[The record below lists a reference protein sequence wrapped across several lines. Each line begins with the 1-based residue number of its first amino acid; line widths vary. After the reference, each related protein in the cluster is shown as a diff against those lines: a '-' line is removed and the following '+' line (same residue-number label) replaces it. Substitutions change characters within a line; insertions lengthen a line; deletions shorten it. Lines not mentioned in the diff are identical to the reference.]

1 MRDIFKG
8 STDQSTVVRIVDAAD
23 GTPEIAVN
31 NSTAG
36 LQLSYRRETANVV
49 NFNAINLASGA
60 AAHVD
65 GGLIHLFAG
74 YYRVDQPD
82 AAQATG
88 ADGVLVGGNINNMVV
103 IASYH
108 PLVDFAM
115 SGNSAIKL
123 KRGADALVIGETNAN
138 GNQTNISTNL
148 TENTNN
154 HYSGA
159 VIAFVGGTL
168 DGQRD
173 RVVSYTTGNVVVT
186 GLTDIPANNQQF
198 VIS

>member
-1 MRDIFKG
+1 MRDILKG
-8 STDQSTVVRIVDAAD
+8 STDQSTVVRIVDATD

-31 NSTAG
+31 NTTAG

-49 NFNAINLASGA
+49 NFNAVNLVAASSV
-60 AAHVD
+60 HSD

-74 YYRVDQPD
+74 YYRIDQPD

-88 ADGVLVGGNINNMVV
+88 VDGVLIGGNINNMVV
-103 IASYH
+103 IGSYH
-108 PLVDFAM
+108 PLVDFPM

-123 KRGADALVIGETNAN
+123 KRGADALIIGETTAN
-138 GNQTNISTNL
+138 SNQTNITTNL

-159 VIAFVGGTL
+159 VISFIGGTL
-168 DGQRD
+168 DGERD

-186 GLTDIPANNQQF
+186 GLTDAPANNQQF

>member
-1 MRDIFKG
+1 MRDILKG
-8 STDQSTVVRIVDAAD
+8 STDQSTVVRIVDSVD
-23 GTPEIAVN
+23 GTPETAVN
-31 NSTAG
+31 NTTAG
-36 LQLSYRRETANVV
+36 LQLSYRREVSNVV

-65 GGLIHLFAG
+65 GGIVHLFSG

-88 ADGVLVGGNINNMVV
+88 ADGVLVGGNVTNMVV

-115 SGNSAIKL
+115 TGNSAIKL

-154 HYSGA
+154 HYAGRA
-159 VIAFVGGTL
+159 IAFVGGTL
-168 DGQRD
+168 DGQAD
-173 RVVSYTTGNVVVT
+173 RIVSYTTGNVVVT
-186 GLTDIPANNQQF
+186 GLTDSPANNQQF

>member
-1 MRDIFKG
+1 M
-8 STDQSTVVRIVDAAD
+8 
-23 GTPEIAVN
+23 N

-49 NFNAINLASGA
+49 NFNAINLAA
-60 AAHVD
+60 ANSSHSD

-74 YYRVDQPD
+74 LYRVDLPD

-108 PLVDFAM
+108 PLVDFPM

-123 KRGADALVIGETNAN
+123 KRGADALVIGETTAN
-138 GNQTNISTNL
+138 GNQTNITTNL

-168 DGQRD
+168 DGERD
-173 RVVSYTTGNVVVT
+173 RVVSYTTGNIVVT
-186 GLTDIPANNQQF
+186 GLTDTPANNQQF